1 METTE
6 FVILDEALPAGRQG
20 KISFFQ
26 ALRPFTSCLP
36 QAGVQGDRTSLSD
49 QRIKFSCKDHH
60 EPHKKYAKHDQKG
73 GQYESIRRPEFCR
86 KY

>member
-6 FVILDEALPAGRQG
+6 FVILSEALHRMVFRAKRR
-20 KISFFQ
+20 ISFFQ

-49 QRIKFSCKDHH
+49 QRIKLSCKDYY
-60 EPHKKYAKHDQKG
+60 EPHEKYA
-73 GQYESIRRPEFCR
+73 
-86 KY
+86 